1 MDALDLMTSLQEE
14 LRERIRS
21 SKCGPFLAAIY
32 DEEGTL
38 IAKAANSVVEEK
50 CSHCHAEM
58 NAIRAAQQ
66 KLGTYDLAP
75 FHLTLYSTSEPCMMC
90 LGGILW
96 SGIRAVCYGVPT
108 AEVERI
114 TGFDEGFKPDWHDEF
129 EKRGICVHGSI
140 AAELGADV
148 LREYVALGHTVYKP
162 ERPDEDTLLYAR
174 CCRLVI
180 AEQRADADFIQERL
194 GLSYAKTLSYL
205 CRMEED
211 GIVSAAERPSSPRA
225 VLKDKL

>member
-1 MDALDLMTSLQEE
+1 MDALDLMTALQEE

-21 SKCGPFLAAIY
+21 SSCGPFLAAIY

-38 IAKAANSVVEEK
+38 IAKAANSVVEEQ

-75 FHLTLYSTSEPCMMC
+75 HKLSLYSTAEPCMMC

-96 SGIRAVCYGVPT
+96 SGIRAVYYGVPT

-114 TGFDEGFKPDWHDEF
+114 TGFDEGFKPDWHTEF
-129 EKRGICVHGSI
+129 EKRGIRVQGGI

-148 LREYVALGHTVYKP
+148 LRDYMRAGRTVYKP
-162 ERPDEDTLLYAR
+162 DRPDEDTLLYER
-174 CCRLVI
+174 CVRLVV
-180 AEQRADADFIQERL
+180 AEQTADAAFLQERL
-194 GLSYAKTLSYL
+194 NLSYARTLSYL
-205 CRMEED
+205 SRMEED
-211 GIVSAAERPSSPRA
+211 GIVSGSERPSGPRA

>member
-1 MDALDLMTSLQEE
+1 MDEPALMTSLQEE

-21 SKCGPFLAAIY
+21 SSCGPFLAAIY

-38 IAKAANSVVEEK
+38 IAKAANSVVEEQ

-75 FHLTLYSTSEPCMMC
+75 FRLSLYSTAEPCMMC

-96 SGIRAVCYGVPT
+96 SGIRAVYYGVPT

-114 TGFDEGFKPDWHDEF
+114 TGFDEGFKPDWHAEF
-129 EKRGICVHGSI
+129 EKRGIRVHGGI

-148 LREYVALGHTVYKP
+148 LREYVALGHPVYKP
-162 ERPDEDTLLYAR
+162 ERDL
-174 CCRLVI
+174 
-180 AEQRADADFIQERL
+180 
-194 GLSYAKTLSYL
+194 
-205 CRMEED
+205 
-211 GIVSAAERPSSPRA
+211 
-225 VLKDKL
+225 